1 VRRMELTSLLMLAAA
16 GALASPI
23 GGALALWK
31 RPTTLGLSIA
41 VGFAAGALL
50 GAFAFEM
57 LPHAVE
63 VASLP
68 TAVAGFSL
76 GFVFVYALDLFVHR
90 GASAG
95 EKASQR
101 DRVMTLR
108 RRRHARGDDVTVLA
122 GGTSAEELIEGLT
135 IGVSAVTDPSLG
147 MIVGLAI
154 VIDNISESMSIGDL
168 VREKGGD
175 HQARRILGW
184 TSLIGVALFSSAMAG
199 WFLLRDLAPATLGLL
214 LAAGAGAMFY
224 LSATELV
231 PEAESHQY
239 QQSSAIAMAAGLLV
253 IFTLSNL
260 S

>member
-1 VRRMELTSLLMLAAA
+1 MEFTSLLMLALA
-16 GALASPI
+16 GALASPV

-57 LPHAVE
+57 LPHAVKS
-63 VASLP
+63 ASLP
-68 TAVAGFSL
+68 VALAGFVL
-76 GFVFVYALDLFVHR
+76 GFAFIYALDLFVHR

-95 EKASQR
+95 EKASQH
-101 DRVMTLR
+101 DRVISTR
-108 RRRHARGDDVTVLA
+108 RRRHSRGDDVTVLA

-135 IGVSAVTDPSLG
+135 IGVSAATDPSLG
-147 MIVGLAI
+147 LIVGLAV

-168 VREKGGD
+168 IREKGGE
-175 HQARRILGW
+175 HQVRRILGW
-184 TSLIGVALFSSAMAG
+184 TSLIGGSLFASALAG
-199 WFLLRDLAPATLGLL
+199 WFLLRDLGAGTLGLL

-224 LSATELV
+224 LTVTELV

-253 IFTLSNL
+253 IFSLSNL

>member
-1 VRRMELTSLLMLAAA
+1 MEFTSLLLLALA

-31 RPTTLGLSIA
+31 RPSTLGLSIA

-57 LPHAVE
+57 LPKAVKS
-63 VASLP
+63 ASLP
-68 TAVAGFSL
+68 MAIAGFIA
-76 GFVFVYALDLFVHR
+76 GFAFVYALDLFVHR
-90 GASAG
+90 GSSAG
-95 EKASQR
+95 EKASQYG
-101 DRVMTLR
+101 RVMSMR
-108 RRRHARGDDVTVLA
+108 RRRHARGDEVTVLA

-135 IGVSAVTDPSLG
+135 IGVAAATDPALG
-147 MIVGLAI
+147 LVVALAI

-168 VREKGGD
+168 ILEKGGE
-175 HQARRILGW
+175 HQARRIMGW
-184 TSLIGVALFSSAMAG
+184 TSLIGAALFVAAMAG
-199 WFLLRDLAPATLGLL
+199 FFLLRDLSPAMLGLL

-224 LSATELV
+224 LTITELV

-239 QQSSAIAMAAGLLV
+239 QQSSAIAMGLGLLV

>member
-1 VRRMELTSLLMLAAA
+1 MEFTSLLMLALA
-16 GALASPI
+16 GALASPV

-41 VGFAAGALL
+41 VGFAGGALL

-57 LPHAVE
+57 LPHAVAS
-63 VASLP
+63 ASLP
-68 TAVAGFSL
+68 IAVGGFVL
-76 GFVFVYALDLFVHR
+76 GFAFVYALDLFVHR

-101 DRVMTLR
+101 QQVMSMR
-108 RRRHARGDDVTVLA
+108 RRRHARGDEVTVLA

-135 IGVSAVTDPSLG
+135 IGVSAATDPGLG
-147 MIVGLAI
+147 LIVGLAI
-154 VIDNISESMSIGDL
+154 VIDNVSESMSIGDL
-168 VREKGGD
+168 IREKGGD
-175 HQARRILGW
+175 HQVRRILGW
-184 TSLIGVALFSSAMAG
+184 TSLIGAALFLAAMAG

-224 LSATELV
+224 LTVTELV

-239 QQSSAIAMAAGLLV
+239 QQSSAIAMGAGLLV

>member
-1 VRRMELTSLLMLAAA
+1 MEFTSLLMLALA
-16 GALASPI
+16 GAVASPV
-23 GGALALWK
+23 GGALAVWK
-31 RPTTLGLSIA
+31 RPSTLGLSIA

-63 VASLP
+63 AASLP
-68 TAVAGFSL
+68 IAVGGFAL
-76 GFVFVYALDLFVHR
+76 GFAFVYALDLFVHR

-95 EKASQR
+95 EQASQR
-101 DRVMTLR
+101 PKVMSMR
-108 RRRHARGDDVTVLA
+108 RRRHARGDEVTVLA

-135 IGVSAVTDPSLG
+135 IGVSAATDPALG
-147 MIVGLAI
+147 MVVGLAI

-168 VREKGGD
+168 IRAKEGD
-175 HQARRILGW
+175 HKVRRIMGW
-184 TSLIGVALFSSAMAG
+184 TSLIGVSLFVSAMAG
-199 WFLLRDLAPATLGLL
+199 WFLLRDLEPATLGLL
-214 LAAGAGAMFY
+214 VAAGAGAMFY
-224 LSATELV
+224 LTVTELV

-239 QQSSAIAMAAGLLV
+239 QQSSAIAMGSGLLV

>member
-1 VRRMELTSLLMLAAA
+1 MEFTSLLMLALA
-16 GALASPI
+16 GAIASPI

-57 LPHAVE
+57 LPHAVKS
-63 VASLP
+63 ASLP
-68 TAVAGFSL
+68 IALGGFAL
-76 GFVFVYALDLFVHR
+76 GFAFVYALDLFIHR
-90 GASAG
+90 GTSAG
-95 EKASQR
+95 EKASQH
-101 DRVMTLR
+101 DRVMSMR
-108 RRRHARGDDVTVLA
+108 RRRHMRGDEVTVLA

-135 IGVSAVTDPSLG
+135 IGVSAATDPALG
-147 MIVGLAI
+147 LIVGLAI

-168 VREKGGD
+168 IREKGGE
-175 HQARRILGW
+175 HQVRRILGW
-184 TSLIGVALFSSAMAG
+184 TSLIGVALFVSAMAG
-199 WFLLRDLAPATLGLL
+199 WFLLRDLPPTILGLL

-224 LSATELV
+224 LTVTELV

-239 QQSSAIAMAAGLLV
+239 QQSSAIAMGAGMLV